1 MICRSPTVRL
11 VNHCFTTRTTCT
23 NYTGRGL
30 AYTLHGLSNDMPFTN
45 STTGK
50 PLFHNPYESYKSYGW
65 WTSQYTQYTL
75 SLPNDIQFTNCT
87 TVKPLFHDSFESD
100 ESYGWWTSQYTLS
113 LSDDIQLTNCT
124 AGKPFSLTTRTT
136 CKSCAKTKMP
146 VIRISSCTVNR
157 TILIWAGQV

>member
-65 WTSQYTQYTL
+65 WTSQYT
-75 SLPNDIQFTNCT
+75 
-87 TVKPLFHDSFESD
+87 
-100 ESYGWWTSQYTLS
+100 LS

-124 AGKPFSLTTRTT
+124 TGKPFSLTTRTT